1 MEMNPVECFGVLFIG
16 IMILIG
22 IEDLYM
28 IISDIIAYL
37 KKHYQRIIERRN

>member
-1 MEMNPVECFGVLFIG
+1 MNLNPVECFGVLFIG

-22 IEDLYM
+22 IEDFYM

-37 KKHYQRIIERRN
+37 KKHYQCIIERRH

>member
-28 IISDIIAYL
+28 IISDIIVYL

>member
-1 MEMNPVECFGVLFIG
+1 MSLNPLETFGVLFIG

-28 IISDIIAYL
+28 LIGDIIAYL
-37 KKHYQRIIERRN
+37 KKHY

>member
-16 IMILIG
+16 IIILIG

-37 KKHYQRIIERRN
+37 KKHYQHIIERRN

>member
-1 MEMNPVECFGVLFIG
+1 MNLNPVECFGVLFIG

-28 IISDIIAYL
+28 LIGDIAKYL
-37 KKHYQRIIERRN
+37 KEHYGHIVDRRR